1 LKNNSSL
8 LPHKGEIGM
17 MLYFGTTFCTVVALL
32 LAKMIYGVNTLTFIN
47 QCFLYGLTILA
58 VGVCVFIYQTGFF
71 HFFLQGFRQIYQFIV
86 PKPKV
91 LIREE
96 ERLAKDA
103 WLKDWRSRTLNNAKK
118 ILLGIGTGA
127 IFISVTYLF
136 FHY

>member
-1 LKNNSSL
+1 MKNNSSL

-58 VGVCVFIYQTGFF
+58 VGVCVLIYQTGFF

-118 ILLGIGTGA
+118 ILLGIGTGS
-127 IFISVTYLF
+127 IFISLTYLF
-136 FHY
+136 FYY

>member
-17 MLYFGTTFCTVVALL
+17 MLYFGTIFCTVVALL

-47 QCFLYGLTILA
+47 QCFLCGLAILA
-58 VGVCVFIYQTGFF
+58 VGICVFIYQTGFF
-71 HFFLQGFRQIYQFIV
+71 RFFLQGFLQIYQFVV

-96 ERLAKDA
+96 ERLANDA
-103 WLKDWRSRTLNNAKK
+103 WLKDWRSRTLNNIKK
-118 ILLGIGTGA
+118 ILLGIGTGS
-127 IFISVTYLF
+127 IFISLTYLF
-136 FHY
+136 FYY

>member
-1 LKNNSSL
+1 
-8 LPHKGEIGM
+8 

-58 VGVCVFIYQTGFF
+58 VGVCVLIYQTGFF

-118 ILLGIGTGA
+118 ILLGIGTGS
-127 IFISVTYLF
+127 IFISLTYLF
-136 FHY
+136 FYY

>member
-1 LKNNSSL
+1 
-8 LPHKGEIGM
+8 M

-58 VGVCVFIYQTGFF
+58 VGVCVLIYQTGFF

-118 ILLGIGTGA
+118 ILLGIGTGS
-127 IFISVTYLF
+127 IFISLTYLF
-136 FHY
+136 FYY